1 MDDEKTPLNPRQAN
15 TSGRPFVGR
24 QSDRPVPYP
33 FKASADDTL
42 HPPHAQTP
50 SQSSVLKAKNKKV
63 LLFML
68 IATALLILGLGLTYV
83 YWYQNPSKVVSD
95 ALLNAVSSKSLT
107 YSGVSTLALP
117 TKVDVAFDGAA
128 IDKGGSINAKFT
140 FLSQSKKYA
149 LEGSGLLDEKNDLY
163 IKVKNIDELIGNYR
177 KSIPASSQKEFDQI
191 YAKINNKWVKVSS
204 DDQKNFNPNLA
215 KTQKC
220 TAEAIKTIQGDNAIK
235 KELISAYKKHP
246 FITIDKSLGANGGSL
261 GYTLKS
267 DQTITKAFVKEYK
280 NTSFYKSLVKC
291 DSSFTLKDDLSAQ
304 NRSNDNG
311 ITRTDVWVDRWTH
324 QVTKVSLKTDDKSA
338 VSDVTIEPK
347 FNRPVN
353 VTTPKGATT
362 LDQLQKDVQALL
374 QPASSAPIATP
385 TP

>member
-15 TSGRPFVGR
+15 ASGRPFAGR
-24 QSDRPVPYP
+24 QPDRPIPYP
-33 FKASADDTL
+33 FTASADDTL

-50 SQSSVLKAKNKKV
+50 SQSSVFKVKNKKAR
-63 LLFML
+63 LFML

-128 IDKGGSINAKFT
+128 IGKGGSVNAKFT
-140 FLSQSKKYA
+140 FLSQSKKYT

-191 YAKINNKWVKVSS
+191 YAKINNKWVKVSA
-204 DDQKNFNPNLA
+204 DDQKNFNPDLA

-220 TAEAIKTIQGDNAIK
+220 TADAIKTIQGDTAVK
-235 KELISAYKKHP
+235 TELISAYKKRP
-246 FITIDKSLGANGGSL
+246 FIVIDKSLGANGGSL